1 MAETNKPLPTSEQT
15 DKGLPQ
21 IGSPE
26 NSVRIGDQLIEI
38 KPTKLKYQRNRTA
51 AFYRMLELYPLADIL
66 AMEAGAFGDD
76 RDGDKALMD
85 WLIAVTDDEQ
95 LILDHYNELDTGV
108 IEQLLQIFRRVN
120 RMDEKEQKQKNLLTA
135 RRGDAGSRR
144 CDDRRPSGRGRRGVD
159 QQHELRVLR

>member
-1 MAETNKPLPTSEQT
+1 MAETNKPLPAPEQT

-21 IGSPE
+21 IGSPA

-135 RRGDAGSRR
+135 RKG
-144 CDDRRPSGRGRRGVD
+144 
-159 QQHELRVLR
+159 

>member
-1 MAETNKPLPTSEQT
+1 MAETNKPLPAPEQA

-135 RRGDAGSRR
+135 RKG
-144 CDDRRPSGRGRRGVD
+144 
-159 QQHELRVLR
+159 

>member
-1 MAETNKPLPTSEQT
+1 MAETNKPLPASEQT

-21 IGSPE
+21 ISSPE

-95 LILDHYNELDTGV
+95 LILDHYNELDTGM

-135 RRGDAGSRR
+135 RKG
-144 CDDRRPSGRGRRGVD
+144 
-159 QQHELRVLR
+159 

>member
-1 MAETNKPLPTSEQT
+1 MAETNKPLPASEQM

-38 KPTKLKYQRNRTA
+38 KHTKLEYQRNRTA

-95 LILDHYNELDTGV
+95 LILDHYNELDTGM

-135 RRGDAGSRR
+135 RKG
-144 CDDRRPSGRGRRGVD
+144 
-159 QQHELRVLR
+159 